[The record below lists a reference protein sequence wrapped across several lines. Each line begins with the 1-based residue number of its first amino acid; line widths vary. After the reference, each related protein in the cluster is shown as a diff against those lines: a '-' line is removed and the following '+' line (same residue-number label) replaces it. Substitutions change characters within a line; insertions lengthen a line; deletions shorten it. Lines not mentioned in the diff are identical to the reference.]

1 MICMHVLQKWSL
13 KQHLGFGD
21 PACLEEYRFFPDTWI
36 LPTDMSDFKQQFGR
50 LNDRGMSVNLHR
62 KGSLWRTP
70 ERLERRFRINPW
82 VYFWKILK
90 LLVAFRFWSLSK
102 WDSFIGCLKDQKCET
117 HAGSFLRAI
126 CTLFYLQKFQMPDF
140 ASARRFTNVKKQTFI
155 IKPDNGCQA
164 RWKSDAFSRSC
175 AGESSRGCKD
185 QEAPTQLRNVPAKN
199 QWLPT
204 CQLFNSLQWLHSCDV
219 DYIWLSKICNS
230 QTFAGE
236 GNLFDPWRGEGS
248 GGFFL
253 HLCSS
258 EVRSDGGGS
267 IRSICSLGVEENFWI
282 IRPWNL
288 MDFFFMIHVNI
299 PCFGFSTRYVYF
311 VCVTNLL
318 WL

>member
-1 MICMHVLQKWSL
+1 MYCRSDHWSSISVSLIQPALRNTASSPIRGSCQPICRILSNSSGGSMIGEC
-13 KQHLGFGD
+13 
-21 PACLEEYRFFPDTWI
+21 RWI
-36 LPTDMSDFKQQFGR
+36 STE
-50 LNDRGMSVNLHR
+50 
-62 KGSLWRTP
+62 SLWRTS

-90 LLVAFRFWSLSK
+90 LLVAFRLWSLSK
-102 WDSFIGCLKDQKCET
+102 WDSSIGCLKDQKCET

-126 CTLFYLQKFQMPDF
+126 CTLFYLYKFQMPDF

-175 AGESSRGCKD
+175 AGEESSRGCKD
-185 QEAPTQLRNVPAKN
+185 QEAPTQLRNVPAKPMVAN
-199 QWLPT
+199 LPT
-204 CQLFNSLQWLHSCDV
+204 LQLTSVAPFLWCWLYLVVQDLQL
-219 DYIWLSKICNS
+219 

-258 EVRSDGGGS
+258 EVRSDGAIIHQIHWFVWGGGK
-267 IRSICSLGVEENFWI
+267 IVM

-288 MDFFFMIHVNI
+288 MEVFFWYM
-299 PCFGFSTRYVYF
+299 
-311 VCVTNLL
+311 
-318 WL
+318 